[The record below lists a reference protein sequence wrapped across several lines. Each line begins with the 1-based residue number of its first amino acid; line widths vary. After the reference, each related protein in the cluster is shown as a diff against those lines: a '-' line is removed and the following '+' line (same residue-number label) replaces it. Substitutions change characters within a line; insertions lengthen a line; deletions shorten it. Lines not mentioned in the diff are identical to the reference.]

1 MEIASRL
8 LQVNSSLTLSVDAKA
23 KSMKSAGV
31 DICSFS
37 TGEPDFDTPEHIKVG
52 AKIALDLGKTKY
64 GATEGLTQLR
74 QLIATKLKNDNN
86 LSYEIDEILV
96 TNGAKHSLY
105 NVMMALLNDGDEVI
119 IPVPYW
125 VSYPEM
131 IKLAGGKPIFITAS
145 ESNNYKITPSQLE
158 SAITEKTKLFIFNS
172 PSNPTG
178 VVYTPEEI
186 CALAEVIISHPKI
199 IIISDE
205 IYEKIIYRN
214 VQHLSIAS
222 VSSEIRSRTVV
233 INGFSKA
240 YAMTGWRIGY
250 LAASPEIVKAVTTIQ
265 SHSTSNVCTFAQY
278 GAISALSESQEWME
292 KMRCTF
298 DERCELMYGL
308 LSEIPGITCMK
319 PDGAFYLFP
328 NISGLGMT
336 SIHFCES
343 LLEEAQ
349 VAIIPGE
356 AFGVSTNVRLS
367 YATDITTIKIGC
379 ERIRN
384 FVVKVLENSGN
395 R

>member
-23 KSMKSAGV
+23 KSMKTAGV

-37 TGEPDFDTPEHIKVG
+37 AGEPDFDTPEHIKVG
-52 AKIALDLGKTKY
+52 AKIALDRGKTKY

-86 LSYEIDEILV
+86 LSYETDQILV

-105 NVMMALLNDGDEVI
+105 NVMMALLNDGDEVV

-158 SAITEKTKLFIFNS
+158 AAITERTKLFIFNS

-178 VVYTPEEI
+178 IVYTPEEI
-186 CALAEVIISHPKI
+186 CALAEVIISSPKI

-205 IYEKIIYRN
+205 IYEKIIYKN

-222 VSSEIRSRTVV
+222 VSSEIRARTVV

-298 DERCELMYGL
+298 DERCELMYRL

-349 VAIIPGE
+349 VAVIPGD

-384 FVVKVLENSGN
+384 FVVKVLEN